1 MQRRDCDALVLFG
14 ATGDLCY
21 RKIFPALYHLVRR
34 RLLNIPVIGVARA
47 GWNTGQLADR
57 FKKSVADFVKD
68 RDEEVVQRFIS
79 LLKYV
84 DGDYQQRTTFEAL
97 RKALGS
103 AQRPL
108 NYLAIP
114 PSVFPVVIDHLGATM
129 EGADARIVVEK
140 PFGRDLASAESLN
153 QTLLKRFPESSIF
166 RIDHYL
172 GKEAVQGL
180 LYFRFANSFLEP
192 VWNRNYVASVQ
203 ITMAEKMG
211 MNGRGKFYEET
222 GAIRDVMQNHLLQ
235 ILAFLTLEPPVNSE
249 GESLRDEKVKVLK
262 SIRPAR
268 PENVV
273 RGQFRGYRQEQGV
286 APDSKVETFAAMKL
300 EVDSWRWGGVPFY
313 LRAGK
318 NLPVTATEVV
328 VDLRPPPTHVFGD
341 LGPEQPNYVRFRVGP
356 DVAIAL
362 GAHAKKVGPHMQG
375 REVELFVSQ
384 QQGDE
389 MDAYERLISEALIGD
404 TAHFARQ
411 DEVEAAW
418 AIVDPVLGLTTG
430 PYEYTPGTW
439 GPQQADHLISGPC
452 SWHNPGATAQSWTRA
467 CAPLEMSKFAP

>member
-47 GWNTGQLADR
+47 GWKPEQLAER
-57 FKKSVADFVKD
+57 FKKSVTDFVKD
-68 RDEEVVQRFIS
+68 RDEEVVQRFVS

-84 DGDYQQRTTFEAL
+84 DGDYQQRSTFEAL
-97 RKALGS
+97 RKALGN

-203 ITMAEKMG
+203 ITMAETLG
-211 MNGRGKFYEET
+211 VEGRGRFYEEA
-222 GAIRDVMQNHLLQ
+222 GAIRDVMQNHLMQ
-235 ILAFLTLEPPVNSE
+235 IVTLLTLDAPTGRD
-249 GESLRDEKVKVLK
+249 GEALRDEKVKVLRAV
-262 SIRPAR
+262 RPLSAAK
-268 PENVV
+268 VV
-273 RGQFRGYRQEQGV
+273 RGQYTGYRKEPGV
-286 APDSKVETFAAMKL
+286 AADSQVETYAAMAL
-300 EVDSWRWGGVPFY
+300 AIDSWRWSGVPFY

-318 NLPVTATEVV
+318 RLPVTATEVV
-328 VDLRPPPTHVFGD
+328 VDLRSPP
-341 LGPEQPNYVRFRVGP
+341 
-356 DVAIAL
+356 A
-362 GAHAKKVGPHMQG
+362 
-375 REVELFVSQ
+375 
-384 QQGDE
+384 
-389 MDAYERLISEALIGD
+389 
-404 TAHFARQ
+404 
-411 DEVEAAW
+411 
-418 AIVDPVLGLTTG
+418 
-430 PYEYTPGTW
+430 
-439 GPQQADHLISGPC
+439 
-452 SWHNPGATAQSWTRA
+452 
-467 CAPLEMSKFAP
+467 